1 MFGVSPFGQ
10 YSLSGYT
17 DQPVNL
23 EGVQATIALGTV
35 TIDAI
40 SNVDVLL
47 NTNLLTG
54 SIGSATQ
61 TGTAVQDLI
70 TNLTTLSLGTITP
83 KAAADV
89 VVTTNL
95 STLSSGSV
103 TIKAAADVIPTTN
116 LTTLSLGNTTIT
128 GFANVS
134 PTTNLAT
141 IGLGT
146 VTPKAN
152 ADVAVTTNLAGTISV
167 GTVSIVAKAVVI
179 PTASPMTFSVTG
191 PGVITWNDINTNA
204 SQTWTNIET

>member
-70 TNLTTLSLGTITP
+70 TNLTTLSLGTVTP
-83 KAAADV
+83 KAAA
-89 VVTTNL
+89 N
-95 STLSSGSV
+95 
-103 TIKAAADVIPTTN
+103 
-116 LTTLSLGNTTIT
+116 
-128 GFANVS
+128 
-134 PTTNLAT
+134 
-141 IGLGT
+141 
-146 VTPKAN
+146 
-152 ADVAVTTNLAGTISV
+152 VAVTTNLAGTISV

>member
-1 MFGVSPFGQ
+1 MFGVSSFSQ

-70 TNLTTLSLGTITP
+70 TNLTTLSLGTVTL
-83 KAAADV
+83 KAAANV

-141 IGLGT
+141 VGLGT
-146 VTPKAN
+146 VTPKAAAN
-152 ADVAVTTNLAGTISV
+152 VAVTTNLAGTISV
-167 GTVSIVAKAVVI
+167 GTVSIVAKAVII